1 MPTIDEVAKLAGVS
15 IATVSRVLNSK
26 NTVSEKTREKV
37 LKVIEEL
44 NYKPST
50 IARDLANKK
59 TSFQIG
65 VIISERIAKILKNR
79 DHYGISEF
87 YLTVLTGIE
96 SYSKENNISFEVK
109 TFEECRGDFLKTID
123 GFLVVGGDK
132 LPRCVE
138 ECDLPKVL
146 VDNYIPTLKVDSI
159 VSNGFDGA
167 YYAINKMIERG
178 YTRIVHIH
186 GSVSFYGFRDRFD
199 GYTAA
204 MSDQGLLPQTI
215 ECDETPEGISYALNL
230 ALSKNPEIIFAS
242 NDVIALTIL
251 NTLKKIG
258 IAVPNDI
265 QLIGFDDIIS
275 ASISEPKLST
285 LKVFKYEMGNIALS
299 RLIDLINEKN
309 PHPVLISLFT
319 TFMERETTK
328 KEKEV
333 K

>member
-123 GFLVVGGDK
+123 YIIEERNTLSEK
-132 LPRCVE
+132 L
-138 ECDLPKVL
+138 K
-146 VDNYIPTLKVDSI
+146 
-159 VSNGFDGA
+159 G
-167 YYAINKMIERG
+167 
-178 YTRIVHIH
+178 
-186 GSVSFYGFRDRFD
+186 
-199 GYTAA
+199 
-204 MSDQGLLPQTI
+204 
-215 ECDETPEGISYALNL
+215 YALK
-230 ALSKNPEIIFAS
+230 SDS
-242 NDVIALTIL
+242 NFL
-251 NTLKKIG
+251 
-258 IAVPNDI
+258 
-265 QLIGFDDIIS
+265 
-275 ASISEPKLST
+275 
-285 LKVFKYEMGNIALS
+285 
-299 RLIDLINEKN
+299 LIDLSK
-309 PHPVLISLFT
+309 ISGLSAEDAYNFFLENKIIVRKYT
-319 TFMERETTK
+319 DILENKIRVTVGTK
-328 KEKEV
+328 EENKKFLDCFNSLLD
-333 K
+333 KYY

>member
-1 MPTIDEVAKLAGVS
+1 MPTIDDVAKLAGVS

-26 NTVSEKTREKV
+26 NGVSEKTKEKV

-50 IARDLANKK
+50 IARELANKK
-59 TSFQIG
+59 TSFQVG
-65 VIISERIAKILKNR
+65 VIISERIAKILKNEDR
-79 DHYGISEF
+79 YGIREF

-109 TFEECRGDFLKTID
+109 TFEECSEDFLKSID

-132 LPRCVE
+132 LPSHIE
-138 ECDLPKVL
+138 ECELPKVL
-146 VDNYIPTLKVDSI
+146 VDNYIPTLKVDSV

-167 YYAINKMIERG
+167 YYVINKMIERG
-178 YTRIVHIH
+178 YLKIVHIH
-186 GSVSFYGFRDRFD
+186 GPVSFYGFRDRYE

-204 MSDQGLLPQTI
+204 MSEQGLLPQTF
-215 ECDETPEGISYALNL
+215 ECDETPEGIAYALSL
-230 ALSKNPEIIFAS
+230 ALSKNPEVIFAS

-251 NTLKKIG
+251 NELKNLG
-258 IAVPNDI
+258 IDVPNDI

-285 LKVFKYEMGNIALS
+285 LKVFKYEMGNMTLS
-299 RLIDLINEKN
+299 RLIDMINDKN

-328 KEKEV
+328 KEK
-333 K
+333 